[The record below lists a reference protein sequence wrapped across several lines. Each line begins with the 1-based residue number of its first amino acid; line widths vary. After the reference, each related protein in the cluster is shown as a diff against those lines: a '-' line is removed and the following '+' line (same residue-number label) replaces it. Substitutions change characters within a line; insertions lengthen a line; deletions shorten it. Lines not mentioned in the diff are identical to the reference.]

1 MNLPGVTGVSNTG
14 SQGTAPVSMPSPK
27 PQKTVNDW
35 VRDKL
40 LSADVNKTTVGVESA
55 RITPELMLATSKKLL
70 KLNRREAEP
79 DAKDSLEFQRVYGPS
94 DYFAEH
100 VLRDANRIGRQL
112 LWKATN
118 KGNVDFMPVG
128 ALDQHVSD
136 VFNSSKAAN
145 MIDGSSPLETV
156 EASMK
161 VSRIGEGGIGSIDSA
176 PTEMR
181 LVQPS
186 FLGYIDPV
194 RSVES
199 LRVGLDAYLSK
210 HCKRGTDGKLYQ
222 KFINA
227 RTGKEEL
234 VDSVTAAKSVI
245 TTPDM
250 MKAKTN
256 HIYAVGG
263 KTGVRI
269 VKKSDVDYYLP
280 RMDDAFTTA
289 SNMVTGLSGVKE
301 LRLLMGCLHP
311 LTGVITYDKKNMA
324 SMSEVKSVN
333 SNSGRIA
340 GLGQEGSSSVH
351 QIRTTVSKF
360 PLSRAWFKKVV
371 LYSGRALVTSRDHRW
386 PVLRGD
392 KLVLV
397 PAEKLKEGDK
407 VLRSTFK
414 DVPNRRT
421 FINGVLVTRNIATFL
436 GYAVRSLSNPDEDKL
451 TIQYQPQH
459 RDAITAALEKLG
471 IKKDFKFYQTSYRHT
486 MAIRSGWFYD
496 WLKEHIGVK
505 DQERRIPSEILSAYM
520 DVVAAFID
528 GYTADDTQVGMDSLQ
543 YVWILNIPNTMVR
556 DGLSYLLVRM
566 KTDTLYRDSYE
577 GGGKAQLALKLV
589 ELKEGY
595 GDCVVD
601 EVKDVQPVPNASI
614 MVDIDIND
622 NMYAVANGIITHN
635 SKYPQQAVSIEGR
648 EPPLVRNLDGQSGK
662 DLHSIIGKYLGARY
676 ASKPGTVT
684 AVRKD
689 RIDML
694 YDDGT
699 RGSVALY
706 RNFPMNAK
714 GYLDNTPQVK
724 AGMHVDKGGL
734 LASSNY
740 TDDKGVAATGTNLR
754 VGWMSWKGGTYEDA
768 IVLSES
774 AAKKLTSTTMYSQ
787 DLDLDKTITLGKKNY
802 MLWKP
807 GEYTKEQLSV
817 LDDDGIVKPGMVLQ
831 KGDPMVLAIQTAE
844 PSPGTMGKRIL
855 TDISETWE
863 HDHPGVVTD
872 VLRTKKGVK
881 VIATVT
887 APVEVGDKISGLY
900 GNKGIVSQVIPDTS
914 MPVDKYGKPL
924 EMLLSPLGLISRC
937 YDDQTE
943 FLTRSGWK
951 LGKDVKDED
960 ELYCFN
966 KDTFTWEW
974 GKQIAP
980 FWRNSYEGHMYAYSN
995 KVVDFCVTPGHRVW
1009 CCNDYPGS
1017 SYSERHIEDIYG
1029 KRYYL
1034 PCVGKRRQ
1042 LQPEATPFRLPCIEI
1057 RHKDTHTTKED
1068 RSYDPY
1074 DWAEFLGWYLSE
1086 GNTTVD
1092 ERTSEYR
1099 VNIAQYNTVNMPN
1112 VFSIAA
1118 LLDRLHLKWN
1128 YGKKNKQ
1135 FHISDKRLAIYL
1147 SQFGHSWEKYIPQWL
1162 FRQPDAVLRCFID
1175 AIMRGDGCITNT
1187 GRYTKDE
1194 REVLSKH
1201 ITLASKKL
1209 IDQLQIL
1216 LCMLGI
1222 PSTVSVVAHDKRY
1235 TDSHTLYRL
1244 GMSTVQKCERLLRSG
1259 WEIRDYKGMTYCPT
1273 VNTGYILTR
1282 RNGKVICMG
1291 NTNPNQL
1298 TEALLGKVA
1307 KKTGQYETIP
1317 AFYDGNIRDLV
1328 DAKLKRAHLNAEDDF
1343 FDPETGRKIPGITN
1357 GYAYIHK
1364 LKHLAESKLS
1374 ARGTGEYSS
1383 DDTPA
1388 GSGMS
1393 GSKRYGGLE
1402 LGAMVGHEAFD
1413 NLLDLKLIR
1422 GQSNADFW
1430 RSIRTGG
1437 IPTIPGEPLVQRKF
1451 FAHLQG
1457 AGVNVRKTPKG
1468 ISVFPLSNSDVKEM
1482 AGPRE
1487 LKSRDTY
1494 EAKNFRPID
1503 GGLFGQD
1510 VFGVNGDRWGY
1521 IQLDEPVPNP
1531 VMAEPLARLLRISD
1545 KDFVK
1550 LASGAGEVNGMS
1562 GGQALKD
1569 KLATYDLEKEAKQAQ
1584 QEFKEAPA
1592 SKKDAALKRYVAIE
1606 NMRRQGLNPAE
1617 YMLDRIPVLPPT
1629 FRPVTSHKGL
1639 TMVADANYLYAQ
1651 LLDARDD
1658 LRDAKDLPKEYQDK
1672 ARQSIYRS
1680 WQELN
1685 GLYDPEDVKLRNKN
1699 VGGLLQWAL
1708 GKGSPKF
1715 SGFQRKVL
1723 GSAVDTVGRGVIM
1736 PDSKITVDE
1745 IGIPVK
1751 MAFGI
1756 MAPFVERAL
1765 VKRGYTPID
1774 AMKMVKNQS
1783 PQAFDVLKEVV
1794 ETHPVQMNRA
1804 PTLHKYN
1811 IMAFKPK
1818 LVQGN
1823 AIHINPSVC
1832 PSFAADFDGNCVDFD
1847 SEIIIKI
1854 SKSSLDKT
1862 SFMQYIISVVEK
1874 DSETITQNN
1883 GDDNMRIGANELVT
1897 VFNPAEEKDS
1907 LYFQMKIGEFPRA
1920 GEPVKDNNGADVY
1933 NVPEGVKVL
1942 GCDRTTGKPGWYEVT
1957 ALTHE
1962 KDCHTVKV
1970 TAGGRSVIVSDNE
1983 SLAVF
1988 DNATG
1993 ELLKVRP
2000 SVDEKRFIPILKK
2013 DPRDYGP
2020 FGDRDLGWLF
2030 GAFIS
2035 DGWITP
2041 RTVGYCKLE
2050 KTKRDLFVQIM
2061 RKYHDNFTVYEYAED
2076 GKGSKEKLGNS
2087 VKLHLN
2093 STTLVDWWKQWGLYI
2108 PETGATEGRSA
2119 LRKCINP
2126 AMIQY
2131 GSEEFLYGLLSGLID
2146 GDGSLVK
2153 NTSTKNPRFGCRF
2166 STSSERLKDDIC
2178 KLLYR
2183 LGMRCSVTVTPPRN
2197 FSNTAYT
2204 VCPSTVDMWSA
2215 LPKLTCIGE
2224 RERTMIADWVN
2235 AVPAKDDTDLVPV
2248 SDKEFKQLSEIMS
2261 STGRFA
2267 SLYTALHRK
2276 GVRKASRGVLM
2287 KYANDIRIMAPTLY
2301 DRMMET
2307 DTLWAQ
2313 IESVED
2319 AGNREVFDLMVP
2331 DGKVYAVNNGF
2342 VVWDT
2347 VNIHVPVSDNAR
2359 KEAMDR
2365 MRPSR
2370 NLIALSNHKIMYK
2383 PEKEYMQGLY
2393 IATRMGASPDGR
2405 ARIFR
2410 TLDDAREARRR
2421 GEIDV
2426 DTPIQILE
2434 NNK

>member
-1 MNLPGVTGVSNTG
+1 MPDNMEIPEVTGVSNMNT
-14 SQGTAPVSMPSPK
+14 QGTTSVSMPTSKPK
-27 PQKTVNDW
+27 KNVNDW

-70 KLNRREAEP
+70 KLNRREVEP

-100 VLRDANRIGRQL
+100 VLRDANRLGRQL

-136 VFNSSKAAN
+136 VFNASKAAN

-156 EASMK
+156 EASFK
-161 VSRIGEGGIGSIDSA
+161 VSRIGEGGIGSVDSA

-194 RSVES
+194 RSVECAVAEHQVKVKEGWKGIAEVTEADLVLCLVDGKPEYRHPERTVSYDYEGPVYFFRGDAGLRWEGCKVTPEHRIPVFGDDETYKVFTAEEIYRWFTDDSYNPDETGYYLAEDPLDREFLFGGLKNADNLNSGFDFDVSKMIEKQDFKGKVYCLTVPGGLFYTRYPGGVGHWTGNS

-234 VDSVTAAKSVI
+234 VDSVTAAKSVV

-250 MKAKTN
+250 MKAKTD

-269 VKKSDVDYYLP
+269 VKKADVDYYLP

-311 LTGVITYDKKNMA
+311 LTNVITYDKKNMA
-324 SMSEVKSVN
+324 TMSEVKSVN
-333 SNSGRIA
+333 ASSGSISGLADA
-340 GLGQEGSSSVH
+340 GLSSLH
-351 QIRTTVSKF
+351 QISTTVSKF
-360 PLSRAWFKKVV
+360 PLNRAWFKKVV

-386 PVLRGD
+386 PVLKGD

-397 PAEKLKEGDK
+397 TAEKLKEGDK

-421 FINGVLVTRNIATFL
+421 FINGILITRNIATFL
-436 GYAVRSLSNPDEDKL
+436 GCAVRSLSNPDEDKL

-459 RDAITAALEKLG
+459 KAAIMAAVERLG
-471 IKKDFKFYQTSYRHT
+471 IKKDFKFYQTSYKLT
-486 MAIRSGWFYD
+486 MSIRSGWFYD

-505 DQERRIPSEILSAYM
+505 DSERRIPSEILSAYM
-520 DVVAAFID
+520 DVVAAFMD
-528 GYTADDTQVGMDSLQ
+528 GYTADETLVGMDSLE
-543 YVWILNIPNTMVR
+543 YVWILDIPNTMVR
-556 DGLSYLLVRM
+556 DGLSYLLARM
-566 KTDTLYRDSYE
+566 RTDTLYRDSYE
-577 GGGKAQLALKLV
+577 GNGKGQLALKLV

-595 GDCVVD
+595 GDCIVD
-601 EVKDVQPVPNASI
+601 EVKDVQPVPNAAI

-662 DLHSIIGKYLGARY
+662 DIHSIIGKYLGARY

-684 AVRKD
+684 AVRQD

-699 RGSVALY
+699 KGSIAMY

-714 GYLDNTPQVK
+714 GYLDNKPQVK
-724 AGMHVDKGGL
+724 AGMHINKGDL

-787 DLDLDKTITLGKKNY
+787 DLDLDKTIALGKKNY
-802 MLWKP
+802 MTWKP

-817 LDDDGIVKPGMVLQ
+817 LDDDGIVKPGMILQ
-831 KGDPMVLAIQTAE
+831 KGDPMVLAIQTEE

-900 GNKGIVSQVIPDTS
+900 GNKGVVSQVIPDAS
-914 MPVDKYGKPL
+914 MPVDKDGNPL
-924 EMLLSPLGLISRC
+924 EMLLSPLGLISR
-937 YDDQTE
+937 
-943 FLTRSGWK
+943 
-951 LGKDVKDED
+951 
-960 ELYCFN
+960 
-966 KDTFTWEW
+966 
-974 GKQIAP
+974 
-980 FWRNSYEGHMYAYSN
+980 
-995 KVVDFCVTPGHRVW
+995 
-1009 CCNDYPGS
+1009 
-1017 SYSERHIEDIYG
+1017 
-1029 KRYYL
+1029 
-1034 PCVGKRRQ
+1034 
-1042 LQPEATPFRLPCIEI
+1042 
-1057 RHKDTHTTKED
+1057 
-1068 RSYDPY
+1068 
-1074 DWAEFLGWYLSE
+1074 
-1086 GNTTVD
+1086 
-1092 ERTSEYR
+1092 
-1099 VNIAQYNTVNMPN
+1099 
-1112 VFSIAA
+1112 
-1118 LLDRLHLKWN
+1118 
-1128 YGKKNKQ
+1128 
-1135 FHISDKRLAIYL
+1135 
-1147 SQFGHSWEKYIPQWL
+1147 
-1162 FRQPDAVLRCFID
+1162 
-1175 AIMRGDGCITNT
+1175 
-1187 GRYTKDE
+1187 
-1194 REVLSKH
+1194 
-1201 ITLASKKL
+1201 
-1209 IDQLQIL
+1209 
-1216 LCMLGI
+1216 
-1222 PSTVSVVAHDKRY
+1222 
-1235 TDSHTLYRL
+1235 
-1244 GMSTVQKCERLLRSG
+1244 
-1259 WEIRDYKGMTYCPT
+1259 
-1273 VNTGYILTR
+1273 
-1282 RNGKVICMG
+1282 
-1291 NTNPNQL
+1291 TNPNQL

-1307 KKTGQYETIP
+1307 KKTGKYETIP
-1317 AFYDGNIRDLV
+1317 AFYEGSIRDLV
-1328 DAKLKRAHLNAEDDF
+1328 DTRLKQAHLNAEDDF

-1388 GSGMS
+1388 GSGES

-1402 LGAMVGHEAFD
+1402 ISAMVGHGAFD

-1451 FAHLQG
+1451 FAYLQG

-1468 ISVFPLSNSDVKEM
+1468 ISVFPLSSSDVKEM
-1482 AGPRE
+1482 TGPRE
-1487 LKSRDTY
+1487 LKTKDTY
-1494 EAKNFRPID
+1494 ETKNFRPID

-1510 VFGVNGDRWGY
+1510 VFGMNGDRWGY
-1521 IQLDEPVPNP
+1521 IQLDEPMPNP
-1531 VMAEPLARLLRISD
+1531 VMAEPLAKLLRISD

-1550 LASGAGEVNGMS
+1550 LASGAGEINGMS
-1562 GGQALKD
+1562 GGKALKD
-1569 KLATYDLEKEAKQAQ
+1569 KLATYDLEKEAKLAQ

-1617 YMLDRIPVLPPT
+1617 YMLDRIPVIPPT

-1658 LRDAKDLPKEYQDK
+1658 LRDAKDLPQEYQDK

-1685 GLYDPEDVKLRNKN
+1685 GMYDPEDVKLRNKN

-1723 GSAVDTVGRGVIM
+1723 GASVDTVGRGAIV
-1736 PDSKITVDE
+1736 PDSKITIDE
-1745 IGIPVK
+1745 IGIPVR

-1774 AMKMVKNQS
+1774 AMKMVKKQT

-1794 ETHPVQMNRA
+1794 ATHPVQMNRA
-1804 PTLHKYN
+1804 PSLHKYN
-1811 IMAFKPK
+1811 ILAFKPK

-1823 AIHINPSVC
+1823 AIHIHPSVC
-1832 PSFAADFDGNCVDFD
+1832 PGFNADFDG
-1847 SEIIIKI
+1847 
-1854 SKSSLDKT
+1854 
-1862 SFMQYIISVVEK
+1862 
-1874 DSETITQNN
+1874 
-1883 GDDNMRIGANELVT
+1883 
-1897 VFNPAEEKDS
+1897 
-1907 LYFQMKIGEFPRA
+1907 
-1920 GEPVKDNNGADVY
+1920 
-1933 NVPEGVKVL
+1933 
-1942 GCDRTTGKPGWYEVT
+1942 
-1957 ALTHE
+1957 
-1962 KDCHTVKV
+1962 
-1970 TAGGRSVIVSDNE
+1970 
-1983 SLAVF
+1983 
-1988 DNATG
+1988 
-1993 ELLKVRP
+1993 
-2000 SVDEKRFIPILKK
+2000 
-2013 DPRDYGP
+2013 
-2020 FGDRDLGWLF
+2020 
-2030 GAFIS
+2030 
-2035 DGWITP
+2035 
-2041 RTVGYCKLE
+2041 
-2050 KTKRDLFVQIM
+2050 
-2061 RKYHDNFTVYEYAED
+2061 
-2076 GKGSKEKLGNS
+2076 
-2087 VKLHLN
+2087 
-2093 STTLVDWWKQWGLYI
+2093 
-2108 PETGATEGRSA
+2108 
-2119 LRKCINP
+2119 
-2126 AMIQY
+2126 
-2131 GSEEFLYGLLSGLID
+2131 
-2146 GDGSLVK
+2146 
-2153 NTSTKNPRFGCRF
+2153 
-2166 STSSERLKDDIC
+2166 
-2178 KLLYR
+2178 
-2183 LGMRCSVTVTPPRN
+2183 
-2197 FSNTAYT
+2197 
-2204 VCPSTVDMWSA
+2204 
-2215 LPKLTCIGE
+2215 
-2224 RERTMIADWVN
+2224 
-2235 AVPAKDDTDLVPV
+2235 
-2248 SDKEFKQLSEIMS
+2248 
-2261 STGRFA
+2261 
-2267 SLYTALHRK
+2267 
-2276 GVRKASRGVLM
+2276 
-2287 KYANDIRIMAPTLY
+2287 
-2301 DRMMET
+2301 
-2307 DTLWAQ
+2307 
-2313 IESVED
+2313 
-2319 AGNREVFDLMVP
+2319 
-2331 DGKVYAVNNGF
+2331 
-2342 VVWDT
+2342 DT
-2347 VNIHVPVSDNAR
+2347 VNVHVPVSDNAIR
-2359 KEAMDR
+2359 ESMDR

-2370 NLIALSNHKIMYK
+2370 NLIALSNHKIMNK

-2393 IATRMGASPDGR
+2393 IATRMGQAPNGR

-2410 TLDDAREARRR
+2410 TLDEAREARRQ

-2434 NNK
+2434 SSTK